1 MLKCPMCRALM
12 TEQARTCP
20 KCQADVS
27 LLADY
32 VSHLQTGLTRA
43 EGLTKQGELGE
54 AVWAYL
60 AVLEVDPD
68 NATAKR
74 QVGKVAT
81 AVRQFDT
88 TAPGRRWLRA
98 MQKQS
103 RFRQWLSSWTDGEG
117 GGLWSL
123 IVYFLIFFGAVVAA
137 YYLGYQSGKQ
147 HTDPPGVE
155 SLAD

>member
-32 VSHLQTGLTRA
+32 VSHLQTGLTLA
-43 EGLTKQGELGE
+43 EARTKEGELGE

-68 NATAKR
+68 NTTAKR

-81 AVRQFDT
+81 AVRQFDN

-103 RFRQWLSSWTDGEG
+103 RFRRWLAEWGEG
-117 GGLWSL
+117 DGAGIWVLL
-123 IVYFLIFFGAVVAA
+123 FYFLIFFGTVIAA
-137 YYLGYQSGKQ
+137 YSLGYQSGKQ
-147 HTDPPGVE
+147 AAETQGIEAQD
-155 SLAD
+155 D